1 MTRAQRN
8 DQLNI
13 KLDNSVLGKVTGWL
27 RFVGLKEVVKLDL
40 VGDFHR
46 DIRGTKVRLRNPNPS
61 DQGRDGGRPYLEGFS
76 LIQTGE
82 VGDMTAGLPPQ
93 DYVSYPYFEFYSEP
107 NGRVVLELDQDQIE
121 VIGTPIPAVES
132 DPISRAEQE
141 GKMAKFLAGMGREL
155 QVPVVLVKPHVA
167 AVSDPE
173 FTHWVVE
180 GGTIVGEARNV
191 EPDAGGISM
200 AFVRLF
206 SVPEMAEFGSVE
218 SDKLHPKSAPSAKDA
233 RP

>member
-1 MTRAQRN
+1 MTRPQRN

-46 DIRGTKVRLRNPNPS
+46 DIRGTKVRRRNPNPS
-61 DQGRDGGRPYLEGFS
+61 DQGRDGDRPYLESFS
-76 LIQTGE
+76 PVQTGE
-82 VGDMTAGLPPQ
+82 VGDMTAGLPPA
-93 DYVSYPYFEFYSEP
+93 DYVCGYVYLEWYSEQ

-121 VIGTPIPAVES
+121 VIGKPIPAVES
-132 DPISRAEQE
+132 DPISRQAQE
-141 GKMAKFLAGMGREL
+141 EKMAKFLAGMSREL
-155 QVPVVLVKPHVA
+155 QVPVILAKWNVA

-180 GGTIVGEARNV
+180 EGTIVGEARDV

-206 SVPEMAEFGSVE
+206 NMPEMAEYGSIE
-218 SDKLHPKSAPSAKDA
+218 SSKLRAKSASPA
-233 RP
+233 RG

>member
-1 MTRAQRN
+1 
-8 DQLNI
+8 
-13 KLDNSVLGKVTGWL
+13 
-27 RFVGLKEVVKLDL
+27 
-40 VGDFHR
+40 
-46 DIRGTKVRLRNPNPS
+46 VRLPPA
-61 DQGRDGGRPYLEGFS
+61 DYICGYAYLEW
-76 LIQTGE
+76 
-82 VGDMTAGLPPQ
+82 
-93 DYVSYPYFEFYSEP
+93 YSEQ

-180 GGTIVGEARNV
+180 GGTIVGEARDV

-206 SVPEMAEFGSVE
+206 NMPEMAEFGSIE
-218 SDKLHPKSAPSAKDA
+218 SSTLRAKSASPAKG
-233 RP
+233 